1 MGNDVS
7 CVDVLRNTPFAM
19 FLSPEVVQ
27 DISVCFTPIKFKP
40 GATIAFTKQEFLI
53 VARGSVD
60 VSTILPHAQKKVK
73 VMELL
78 CKKRVGDIV
87 THCATRTS
95 RSKLHRKSYIEQHE
109 RRYSGGK
116 KFALM
121 LDLVT
126 VTADPADGCVLLR
139 LNRDKFVRV
148 RALHMMH
155 RPNVTTQF
163 SINKATRT
171 AEDDWRLVTTV
182 ADDQIADYLAG
193 VPFFSDVKSS
203 RLVALAGLCTYMV
216 ARKDEVVCKENDLGD
231 KFYICITGVLAVT
244 VENDVDAVPK
254 VSHRSMSIVAGS
266 QFRRSVDSHRP
277 SVSMSQ
283 VLIRR
288 IADGSYFGEIS
299 LILNMKRSATVTA
312 VDDSLLVYID
322 ARAFRNFLKVCPDV
336 RMQIEQVIISRLLQI
351 ASKSSTATFLAA
363 MSMENHQRL
372 AQLGQL
378 LEVARGT
385 KLIVHHDDPVFYIV
399 LNGKVEVD
407 YDLPSGHLFVAL
419 GPGGYLNELS
429 MILQTGSLIQATVR
443 EDSVLL
449 ALHSIQFHMFFST
462 LPEFFAEFSLRYLQH
477 DASLEHVINHYD
489 AHELWLVY
497 LEGRPDSYEE
507 RIRHITNGVLFCEDA
522 DEFTMSCESLSRE
535 ARVEQAKQVV
545 EMYFDK
551 GCERPVALSRSLR
564 EDIYAAI
571 EASSIDDTLFSHAR
585 REIIDLMDASVLA
598 DFKRSTKFAS
608 VLTKLVCLPDIP
620 VHLSSAMKAHLN
632 FHVFK
637 HRPSHAVTN
646 NYAWVSATPR

>member
-27 DISVCFTPIKFKP
+27 DISACFTPVKFKP

-126 VTADPADGCVLLR
+126 VL
-139 LNRDKFVRV
+139 
-148 RALHMMH
+148 
-155 RPNVTTQF
+155 
-163 SINKATRT
+163 
-171 AEDDWRLVTTV
+171 
-182 ADDQIADYLAG
+182 
-193 VPFFSDVKSS
+193 
-203 RLVALAGLCTYMV
+203 
-216 ARKDEVVCKENDLGD
+216 VCKENDLGD

-336 RMQIEQVIISRLLQI
+336 RMQIEQV
-351 ASKSSTATFLAA
+351 
-363 MSMENHQRL
+363 
-372 AQLGQL
+372 
-378 LEVARGT
+378 
-385 KLIVHHDDPVFYIV
+385 FYIV

-419 GPGGYLNELS
+419 GSGGYLNELS

-507 RIRHITNGVLFCEDA
+507 RIRYRGLAQLFKYSHD
-522 DEFTMSCESLSRE
+522 T
-535 ARVEQAKQVV
+535 QAHH
-545 EMYFDK
+545 
-551 GCERPVALSRSLR
+551 ERR
-564 EDIYAAI
+564 AI
-571 EASSIDDTLFSHAR
+571 L
-585 REIIDLMDASVLA
+585 
-598 DFKRSTKFAS
+598 
-608 VLTKLVCLPDIP
+608 
-620 VHLSSAMKAHLN
+620 
-632 FHVFK
+632 
-637 HRPSHAVTN
+637 
-646 NYAWVSATPR
+646 